1 MVVCA
6 TFLAFTWIVYPTL
19 CVVDIKQGNIEFLA
33 HLAYE
38 VK

>member
-1 MVVCA
+1 M
-6 TFLAFTWIVYPTL
+6 VYPTL